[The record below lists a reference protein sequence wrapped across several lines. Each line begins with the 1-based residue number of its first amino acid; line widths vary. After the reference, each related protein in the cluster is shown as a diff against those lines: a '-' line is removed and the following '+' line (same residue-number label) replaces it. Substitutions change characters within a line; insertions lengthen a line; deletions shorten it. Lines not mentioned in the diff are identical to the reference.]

1 MGLLRH
7 LKNVS
12 TLDFHSAKCVAC
24 GRCAEVCPHEV
35 FAVDDGKVLVADADA
50 CMECGACATNCP
62 AGAISVDSGV
72 GCALGML
79 EEYWQELKNRRGRG
93 ATP

>member
-12 TLDFHSAKCVAC
+12 TLVFQPTKCVAC
-24 GRCAEVCPHEV
+24 GRCVEVCPHEV
-35 FAVDDGKVLVADADA
+35 FAVDDGKVLVADVGA

-79 EEYWQELKNRRGRG
+79 EEYWQEFKNRRGRG
-93 ATP
+93 ATA